1 MAMGGSLMTKKIL
14 ITGGTGFIGQVL
26 CRELLA
32 RHHELTVFSR
42 QKAEAVKASCGRVE
56 AVRELQ
62 QLRSHPGF
70 DAVIN
75 LAGEGIAEKRWS
87 ESRKQELRDSRIGT
101 TETLVDVIR
110 SWERAPEVLVSGS
123 AVGFYGDQGPAVVT
137 EETRPH
143 DEFTHRLC
151 RDWENAALA
160 LADDGVRVC
169 FSRTGVVAGPG
180 GGFLERMILPF
191 KLGLGGRLGSG
202 NQYMPWVHRHD
213 VVEALIW
220 MMEHSE
226 ASGPFNVVSPNPVT
240 NAEFTRCLGKVLHRP
255 TLFPAPAPVLKVAL
269 GEMARLLLTGQQA
282 IPAKLNDAGFDFRYP
297 ELEQALA
304 HSVNPGQAT

>member
-1 MAMGGSLMTKKIL
+1 MSKRIL
-14 ITGGTGFIGQVL
+14 ITGGTGFIGHVL

-32 RHHELTVFSR
+32 RDYELTVFSR
-42 QKAEAVKASCGRVE
+42 QPPETVKSSCGRVE
-56 AVRELQ
+56 AVSDLQ
-62 QLRSHPGF
+62 QLRSHPGY

-75 LAGEGIAEKRWS
+75 LAGEGIADKRWS
-87 ESRKQELRDSRIGT
+87 ETRKQELRDSRIGV
-101 TETLVDVIR
+101 TETLVEVIR

-123 AVGFYGDQGPAVVT
+123 AVGFYGDQGAATVT
-137 EETRPH
+137 EDTSPN

-151 RDWENAALA
+151 RDWENAAKP

-202 NQYMPWVHRHD
+202 TQYMPWIHRDD
-213 VVEALIW
+213 VVGALIW
-220 MMEHSE
+220 MMENPN
-226 ASGPFNVVSPNPVT
+226 ASGPFNVVSPNPAT
-240 NAEFTRCLGKVLHRP
+240 NAEFTRTLGKVLHRP

-269 GEMARLLLTGQQA
+269 GEMARLLLTGQKA
-282 IPAKLNDAGFDFRYP
+282 IPGRLTQGKFEFRYP
-297 ELEQALA
+297 DLERALA
-304 HSVNPGQAT
+304 QSVSPGSSR

>member
-1 MAMGGSLMTKKIL
+1 MSKRVL
-14 ITGGTGFIGQVL
+14 ITGGTGFIGHVL
-26 CRELLA
+26 CQELLA
-32 RHHELTVFSR
+32 RDYELTVFSR
-42 QKAEAVKASCGRVE
+42 QPAETVKANCGRVE
-56 AVRELQ
+56 AIRDLQ
-62 QLRSHPGF
+62 QLRAHPGY

-75 LAGEGIAEKRWS
+75 LAGEGIADKRWS
-87 ESRKQELRDSRIGT
+87 EDRKQALRDSRIGV

-123 AVGFYGDQGPAVVT
+123 AVGFYGDQGGATVT
-137 EETRPH
+137 EETRPN

-151 RDWENAALA
+151 RDWENAAKP

-169 FSRTGVVAGPG
+169 FSRTGVVAGPD

-202 NQYMPWVHRHD
+202 TQYMPWVHRDD
-213 VVEALIW
+213 VVGALIW
-220 MMEHSE
+220 MMENSS
-226 ASGPFNVVSPNPVT
+226 ASGPFNVVSPNPAT
-240 NAEFTRCLGKVLHRP
+240 NAEFTRSLGKVLHRP

-269 GEMARLLLTGQQA
+269 GEMARLLLTGQKA
-282 IPAKLNDAGFDFRYP
+282 IPEKLINQNFTFRYP

-304 HSVNPGQAT
+304 QSVAPGPTR

>member
-1 MAMGGSLMTKKIL
+1 MSKRIL
-14 ITGGTGFIGQVL
+14 ITGGTGFIGHVL

-32 RHHELTVFSR
+32 RDYELTVFSR
-42 QKAEAVKASCGRVE
+42 QPPETVKSSCGRVE
-56 AVRELQ
+56 AVSDLQ
-62 QLRSHPGF
+62 QLRSHPGY

-75 LAGEGIAEKRWS
+75 LAGEGIADKRWS
-87 ESRKQELRDSRIGT
+87 ETRKQELRDSRIGV
-101 TETLVDVIR
+101 TETLVEVIR

-123 AVGFYGDQGPAVVT
+123 AVGFYGDQGDATVT
-137 EETRPH
+137 EDTSPN

-151 RDWENAALA
+151 RDWENAAKP

-202 NQYMPWVHRHD
+202 TQYMPWIHRDD
-213 VVEALIW
+213 VVGALIW
-220 MMEHSE
+220 MMENPN
-226 ASGPFNVVSPNPVT
+226 ASGPFNVVSPNPAT
-240 NAEFTRCLGKVLHRP
+240 NAEFTRTLGKVLHRP

-269 GEMARLLLTGQQA
+269 GEMARLLLTGQRA
-282 IPAKLNDAGFDFRYP
+282 IPERLTQEKFEFRYP
-297 ELEQALA
+297 ELEQALSQ
-304 HSVNPGQAT
+304 SVSPGSSR